1 MRTND
6 LFREVLDG
14 RIPLPRRRIRPG
26 FYYLPNLTDPTA
38 PTVAELNAGV
48 DLSGYITTDG
58 LQMQSTDQPKTMT
71 ESLQQM
77 AAATGM
83 SAEEIMDLLA
93 KAGAGPKKARI
104 PKYVMPAPPY
114 PVGNIAT
121 QKRRR
126 KL

>member
-14 RIPLPRRRIRPG
+14 RIPMPLRRIRPG
-26 FYYLPNLTDPTA
+26 FYYLPNLTDPKA

-58 LQMQSTDQPKTMT
+58 LQMQSPDQPKTMT
-71 ESLQQM
+71 ESLQEM

-83 SAEEIMDLLA
+83 SVEEIMDLLA

-114 PVGNIAT
+114 PAGNIAT
-121 QKRRR
+121 QKRRKR
-126 KL
+126 L

>member
-1 MRTND
+1 MTNQ

-14 RIPLPRRRIRPG
+14 RIPLARKRVRPG
-26 FYYLPNLTDPTA
+26 FYFLPNLADPTA

-58 LQMQSTDQPKTMT
+58 LQMQSPDQPKTMT
-71 ESLQQM
+71 ESLQEM

-93 KAGAGPKKARI
+93 KAGAAPKKARI

-114 PVGNIAT
+114 PTGNIAT